1 MTFVAVLALV
11 TPAIINN
18 FLSTIW
24 ASEIEHGPS
33 VRAILH
39 KNPSQ
44 FSVDIAVV
52 WLAVLHFLV
61 ALAMLL
67 QLCN

>member
-1 MTFVAVLALV
+1 MTFVAVFALV
-11 TPAIINN
+11 TPAIIDN

-33 VRAILH
+33 LRAVLH
-39 KNPSQ
+39 ENPGH
-44 FSVDIAVV
+44 FSVDVAVV

-67 QLCN
+67 QLRN